1 MIFSCRSIQDWPE
14 EDEPMNNRSRLLSR
28 CATFSGSSHT
38 PRVDVGAV
46 ARRLLLFDT
55 YILES
60 TRLSEI
66 PLLIQAFGPSGFT
79 TLLNEGALR
88 VQCQAVAIADVGQST
103 LKEKR
108 RRLGPLPP
116 GSVSL
121 AKVTSANA
129 EKYIH
134 DSLQN
139 VQAIENLTH
148 KETKKVK
155 LAIVEHLEN
164 SPAELGAETISN
176 TRVDLARQ
184 YLLNAA
190 IVRSGRE
197 SPGVEI
203 DLSSLISKAEDIG
216 DDEFR
221 VETNLSKLTNLDER
235 QIHDVVVRAVL
246 AIANINWRF
255 EAMKAH
261 DCLSGVL
268 DDDTAFLGQKL
279 GFLLR
284 EIAPG
289 RQEDHFDRV
298 IHLAGFPDISLET
311 EDCPIDADR
320 LLKAR
325 ESAACLEFRAWLQHL
340 DTLSDQEIVDRVR
353 GVKAT
358 VDGLFQSRGGKAARF
373 LCVTL
378 GGLIP
383 QYGTVVGPVL
393 GALDMFILDKIF
405 TRRGPA
411 AFIHDFYQP
420 LFDRS
425 HRGAG

>member
-1 MIFSCRSIQDWPE
+1 
-14 EDEPMNNRSRLLSR
+14 MNITSRLLSR
-28 CATFSGSSHT
+28 CATFSGNSEI
-38 PRVDVGAV
+38 PNVDVGAV

-60 TRLSEI
+60 VRMSEM
-66 PLLIQAFGPSGFT
+66 PRLIQAFGPSGLT
-79 TLLNEGALR
+79 TLLDAGVLR
-88 VQCQAVAIADVGQST
+88 VQCQAVSIADVGQST

-108 RRLGPLPP
+108 RRLGPLPA

-121 AKVTSANA
+121 AKVTVADA
-129 EKYIH
+129 DKYIH

-139 VQAIENLTH
+139 VQAIQNLTL

-155 LAIVEHLEN
+155 LAIVDHLEN
-164 SPAELGAETISN
+164 SPLELGTEALSN

-184 YLLNAA
+184 DLLKAA
-190 IVRSGRE
+190 IVRSARE
-197 SPGVEI
+197 TPGLEI
-203 DLSSLISKAEDIG
+203 DINSLASKAEDIG
-216 DDEFR
+216 DDEFKI
-221 VETNLSKLTNLDER
+221 ETNLSSLTNLDER
-235 QIHDVVVRAVL
+235 KIHDLVVRAVL
-246 AIANINWRF
+246 AIADVNWRI
-255 EAMKAH
+255 EAMKVH
-261 DCLSGVL
+261 ECLSGVL
-268 DDDTAFLGQKL
+268 DEDTAFLAQKL

-284 EIAPG
+284 EVSPG

-298 IHLAGFPDISLET
+298 VHLAGFPDVSLEA
-311 EDCPIDADR
+311 EDFPIDADR

-325 ESAACLEFRAWLQHL
+325 ESAACVEFRAWLQQL
-340 DTLSDQEIVDRVR
+340 DNLSDKEIIERVR
-353 GVKAT
+353 GVKNT

-373 LCVTL
+373 LFVTL

-383 QYGTVVGPVL
+383 QYGIALGPVL

-411 AFIHDFYQP
+411 AFIHDYYQP